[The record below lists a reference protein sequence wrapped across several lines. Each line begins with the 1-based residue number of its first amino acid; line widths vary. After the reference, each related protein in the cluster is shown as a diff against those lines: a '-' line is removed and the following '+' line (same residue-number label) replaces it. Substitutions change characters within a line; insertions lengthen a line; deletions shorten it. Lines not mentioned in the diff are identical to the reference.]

1 MNASNDQESLS
12 FPELAA
18 GSVAVAAVVLIAY
31 HGLRVSQPPDLSA
44 AVTTQTPSATVSQ
57 ARRHL
62 PTARARARQIPPP
75 TEVATRA
82 DESSDPGLAASNPP
96 ASNTGG
102 TREPSASDFLV
113 GNSPEAIAKTQSP
126 DINGASSH
134 SIRPLDLTPT
144 NDATSARPPEPVREA
159 AIPLPPEPMMVTPI
173 PLPHEAERNPSNP
186 ADALWIQTKLREL
199 GYYAGNGNGVW
210 GAASRSAL
218 RDFKTM
224 NGLQEDDK
232 WDHETEQRLVSGQN
246 IPASRTFIGGW
257 AESIEECQGSGGSG
271 APLLIRSR
279 GAETDHGKCSFRSV
293 KPEGAATWHINAT
306 CSAEGQA
313 WSANV
318 ILRLSGSSLKWSSE
332 RGEETYL
339 RCLKP
344 HASRAGANQQCCGV
358 EVSTGDSDGSTAAGE
373 NPVREAYDV
382 VEQFILETGSRA
394 WHNLVSSK

>member
-31 HGLRVSQPPDLSA
+31 HGLSVSQPPDLSA
-44 AVTTQTPSATVSQ
+44 AMTTQSPSATVSQ
-57 ARRHL
+57 ARRHV

-82 DESSDPGLAASNPP
+82 DESSGPGLAASNPP
-96 ASNTGG
+96 ALNTGG

-159 AIPLPPEPMMVTPI
+159 AIPL
-173 PLPHEAERNPSNP
+173 LHEAERNPSNP

-279 GAETDHGKCSFRSV
+279 GAETEHGKCSFRSV

-306 CSAEGQA
+306 CSADGQA

-358 EVSTGDSDGSTAAGE
+358 EVSTRDSNGSTAAGE
-373 NPVREAYDV
+373 NPVREAYGA